1 MEFRDDYVKRFNK
14 NVEPHDFQKGMLVFL
29 HSPEKLQINPKLQS
43 PWFGPYVILEMF
55 GTHNSLIQELSN
67 KKTKFVNVN
76 RLRKYDNSIRDWND
90 FKLTKIKKKKS
101 AKLQNSDSTTSD
113 PETACA
119 HKDAH
124 AEHAPA
130 MAEFSADNDITILNP
145 WVRPIPGS
153 PRSIKSEPLEIS
165 GALSSEQSNYEDT
178 LQEFSTLSPT
188 PPNSNSPEPG
198 TSSGRTKLP
207 SVTDTLKDIFL
218 PSGTRKSSRNQGN
231 ILPSKD
237 FREIEKELK
246 AAEKAG
252 KISKTKKK

>member
-1 MEFRDDYVKRFNK
+1 M
-14 NVEPHDFQKGMLVFL
+14 
-29 HSPEKLQINPKLQS
+29 
-43 PWFGPYVILEMF
+43 
-55 GTHNSLIQELSN
+55 
-67 KKTKFVNVN
+67 N

-90 FKLTKIKKKKS
+90 FKLTKIKKKKG
-101 AKLQNSDSTTSD
+101 AKLQKSDSINND

-124 AEHAPA
+124 AAHAPA

-188 PPNSNSPEPG
+188 PPNSDSPEPG
-198 TSSGRTKLP
+198 TEPQPGPSSGRAKVP
-207 SVTDTLKDIFL
+207 SMTDTLKDIFL
-218 PSGTRKSSRNQGN
+218 PSGPRKSSRNQGN

-237 FREIEKELK
+237 FRQIEKELK

-252 KISKTKKK
+252 KILKTKKK